1 MRMANSARHSGTKM
15 TSEIIRP
22 ILTVVTKIFFMS
34 PDLPVNHDD
43 DAEAARI
50 VHIRTALADEY
61 PDADCEL
68 DFTTPL
74 ELLIA
79 TVLSAQCTDAR
90 VNQVTPELFA
100 QYPSAPDYAAADRAD
115 LERILRPLGFQ
126 RTKAGH
132 LLGIGE
138 KLVTDFDGQVPRGID
153 ELTSLPGV
161 GRKTAL
167 VVRGNAFGLPGITV
181 DTHVTR
187 LSQRLGLTKAKTPR
201 AIERDVAKRVPEEEH
216 TVFSH
221 RLILH
226 GRRVCTARKPQCA
239 ACALAPWC
247 PSRG

>member
-1 MRMANSARHSGTKM
+1 ML
-15 TSEIIRP
+15 P
-22 ILTVVTKIFFMS
+22 ILTAVTKIFFMS

-138 KLVTDFDGQVPRGID
+138 KLVADFDGQVPRGID

-187 LSQRLGLTKAKTPR
+187 LSQRLGLTEAKTPR
-201 AIERDVAKRVPEEEH
+201 AIERDVAKRVPKEEQ

>member
-1 MRMANSARHSGTKM
+1 MLL
-15 TSEIIRP
+15 
-22 ILTVVTKIFFMS
+22 ILAAVTKISFMS
-34 PDLPVNHDD
+34 PDLPVHHDD
-43 DAEAARI
+43 ADEAARI

-74 ELLIA
+74 ELPIA

-100 QYPSAPDYAAADRAD
+100 RYPSAPDYAAADRAD

-138 KLVTDFDGQVPRGID
+138 KLVADFDGQVPRGID

-187 LSQRLGLTKAKTPR
+187 LSQRLGLTEAKTPR
-201 AIERDVAKRVPEEEH
+201 AIERDVAKRVPEEEQ

-239 ACALAPWC
+239 ACVLAPWC

>member
-1 MRMANSARHSGTKM
+1 MANSARHSGTKM

-22 ILTVVTKIFFMS
+22 ILTVVTKILFMS

-138 KLVTDFDGQVPRGID
+138 KLVADFDGQVPRGID

-201 AIERDVAKRVPEEEH
+201 AIERDVAKRVPEAEH

>member
-1 MRMANSARHSGTKM
+1 ML
-15 TSEIIRP
+15 P
-22 ILTVVTKIFFMS
+22 ILAAVTKISFMS
-34 PDLPVNHDD
+34 PDLPVHHDD
-43 DAEAARI
+43 ADEAARI

-138 KLVTDFDGQVPRGID
+138 KLVADFDGQVPRGID

-187 LSQRLGLTKAKTPR
+187 LSQRLGLTEAKTPR
-201 AIERDVAKRVPEEEH
+201 AIERDVAKRVPEAEQ

-239 ACALAPWC
+239 ACVLAPWC

>member
-1 MRMANSARHSGTKM
+1 ML
-15 TSEIIRP
+15 P
-22 ILTVVTKIFFMS
+22 ILAAVTKISFMS
-34 PDLPVNHDD
+34 PDLPVHHDD
-43 DAEAARI
+43 ADEAARI

-138 KLVTDFDGQVPRGID
+138 KLVADFDGQVPRGID

-187 LSQRLGLTKAKTPR
+187 LSQRLGFTEAKTPR
-201 AIERDVAKRVPEEEH
+201 AIERDVAKRVPEAEQ

-221 RLILH
+221 RFILH
-226 GRRVCTARKPQCA
+226 GRRVCTARKPQCV
-239 ACALAPWC
+239 ACVLAPWC

>member
-1 MRMANSARHSGTKM
+1 
-15 TSEIIRP
+15 
-22 ILTVVTKIFFMS
+22 MS
-34 PDLPVNHDD
+34 PDLPVHHDD
-43 DAEAARI
+43 ADEAARI

-138 KLVTDFDGQVPRGID
+138 KLVADFDGQVPRGID

-187 LSQRLGLTKAKTPR
+187 LSRRLGLTEAKTPR
-201 AIERDVAKRVPEEEH
+201 AIERDVAKRVPEAEQ

-239 ACALAPWC
+239 ACVLAPWC

>member
-1 MRMANSARHSGTKM
+1 M
-15 TSEIIRP
+15 
-22 ILTVVTKIFFMS
+22 
-34 PDLPVNHDD
+34 NHDD

-138 KLVTDFDGQVPRGID
+138 KLVADFDGQVPRGID

-201 AIERDVAKRVPEEEH
+201 AIERDVAKRVPEAEH

>member
-1 MRMANSARHSGTKM
+1 ML
-15 TSEIIRP
+15 P
-22 ILTVVTKIFFMS
+22 ILTAVTKVTSMS
-34 PDLPVNHDD
+34 PDLSTQHDD
-43 DAEAARI
+43 DTEAARI
-50 VHIRTALADEY
+50 VHIRTALAQEY

-68 DFTTPL
+68 DFTSPL
-74 ELLIA
+74 ELLVA

-100 QYPSAPDYAAADRAD
+100 AYPSAPDYAAADRAD

-126 RTKAGH
+126 RAKAGH

-138 KLVTDFDGQVPRGID
+138 KLVADFDGQVPQGID

-187 LSQRLGLTKAKTPR
+187 LSQRLGLTGAKTPW
-201 AIERDVAKRVPEEEH
+201 AIERDVAKRVPEEEQ

-226 GRRVCTARKPQCA
+226 GRRVCTARKPKCA
-239 ACALAPWC
+239 ACVLAPWC

>member
-1 MRMANSARHSGTKM
+1 MLL
-15 TSEIIRP
+15 
-22 ILTVVTKIFFMS
+22 ILAAVTKISFMS
-34 PDLPVNHDD
+34 PDLPVHHDD
-43 DAEAARI
+43 ADEAARI

-90 VNQVTPELFA
+90 VNQFTPELFA

-138 KLVTDFDGQVPRGID
+138 KLVADFDGQVPRGID

-187 LSQRLGLTKAKTPR
+187 LSQRLGLTEAKTPR
-201 AIERDVAKRVPEEEH
+201 AIERDVAKRVPEAEQ

-239 ACALAPWC
+239 ACVLAPWC

>member
-1 MRMANSARHSGTKM
+1 MLL
-15 TSEIIRP
+15 
-22 ILTVVTKIFFMS
+22 ILAAVTKISFMS
-34 PDLPVNHDD
+34 PDLPVHHDD
-43 DAEAARI
+43 ADEAARI

-138 KLVTDFDGQVPRGID
+138 KLVADFDGQVPRGID

-187 LSQRLGLTKAKTPR
+187 LSQRLGLTEAKTPR
-201 AIERDVAKRVPEEEH
+201 AIERDVAKRVPEAEQ

-239 ACALAPWC
+239 ACVLAPWC

>member
-1 MRMANSARHSGTKM
+1 
-15 TSEIIRP
+15 
-22 ILTVVTKIFFMS
+22 MS

-138 KLVTDFDGQVPRGID
+138 KLVADFDGQVPRGID

-201 AIERDVAKRVPEEEH
+201 AIERDVAKRVPEAEH

>member
-1 MRMANSARHSGTKM
+1 ML
-15 TSEIIRP
+15 P
-22 ILTVVTKIFFMS
+22 ILAAVTKISFMS
-34 PDLPVNHDD
+34 PDLPVHHDD
-43 DAEAARI
+43 ADEAARI

-138 KLVTDFDGQVPRGID
+138 KLVADFDGQVPRGID

-187 LSQRLGLTKAKTPR
+187 LSQRLGLTEAKTPR
-201 AIERDVAKRVPEEEH
+201 AIERDVAKRVPEAEQ

-221 RLILH
+221 RFILH
-226 GRRVCTARKPQCA
+226 GRRVCTTRKPQCA
-239 ACALAPWC
+239 ACVLAPWC

>member
-1 MRMANSARHSGTKM
+1 MLS
-15 TSEIIRP
+15 
-22 ILTVVTKIFFMS
+22 ILTAVTRVISMS
-34 PDLPVNHDD
+34 PDLFAQHDD
-43 DAEAARI
+43 DTEEARVAR
-50 VHIRTALADEY
+50 IRTALADEY

-68 DFTTPL
+68 DFTNPL
-74 ELLIA
+74 ELLVA

-100 QYPSAPDYAAADRAD
+100 AYPTAPDYAAADRAD

-126 RTKAGH
+126 RMKAGH

-138 KLVTDFDGQVPRGID
+138 KLVADFDGQVPRGID

-187 LSQRLGLTKAKTPR
+187 LSQRLGLTEAKTPR
-201 AIERDVAKRVPEEEH
+201 AIERDVAKRVPEEEQ

-226 GRRVCTARKPQCA
+226 GRRVCTARKPKCT
-239 ACALAPWC
+239 ACVLAPWC